1 MEAHSHTEEGSAPG
15 WLRISER
22 GAFYW
27 VEGLK
32 AKGKE
37 DVAVRPTSKFDV
49 DGFLPLDHLKQVV
62 IGKDTVAMKSDAAK
76 DIDQELCLSLV
87 TRFIS
92 MDLASSDLEIAAKWV
107 QGLDQVL
114 RHHDKK
120 VQSQDLA
127 SEVQK
132 WEPYDYVP
140 PSNLPNSPHAV
151 MNALYKKKGAL
162 ITTSNK
168 TTMKYMA
175 DGFSVFKK
183 YKITKSG
190 KIVFRRIQLF
200 YVPQEGKFGTLYWCP
215 PTMGERVKNK
225 KNRVGLHQLKGVHIG
240 RTSPVLKSPELKNLD
255 PELCFTLLTSK
266 MGDLDLV
273 AESTEQLCAW
283 LFGLNSI
290 IMQHGKKH
298 VKAMGGKVIK
308 CGSCSTKVGDLRF
321 CPKCG
326 KKNKKF
332 RA

>member
-1 MEAHSHTEEGSAPG
+1 
-15 WLRISER
+15 
-22 GAFYW
+22 
-27 VEGLK
+27 
-32 AKGKE
+32 
-37 DVAVRPTSKFDV
+37 
-49 DGFLPLDHLKQVV
+49 
-62 IGKDTVAMKSDAAK
+62 MKSDAAK